1 MPNSRPNSHSQ
12 TAPARAVQMNF
23 KVDANGPGMFK
34 THSWHGSSVGVNYHW
49 LQRNYRSTLWKSFWR
64 LLL

>member
-12 TAPARAVQMNF
+12 TAPATAVHMNF

-34 THSWHGSSVGVNYHW
+34 MYSWHGSSHGVNGH
-49 LQRNYRSTLWKSFWR
+49 
-64 LLL
+64 

>member
-12 TAPARAVQMNF
+12 IAPARAVQMNF

-34 THSWHGSSVGVNYHW
+34 TYSWHGSSVGVNCH
-49 LQRNYRSTLWKSFWR
+49 
-64 LLL
+64 